1 MATLQQTLKEA
12 HDWANSRI
20 SHLAISAVDL
30 KDPEL
35 VEDAE
40 SIRREFEE
48 WLDPVDEQQD
58 IYSLEY
64 IGDGSEYD

>member
-1 MATLQQTLKEA
+1 MVTLQEILKEA

-40 SIRREFEE
+40 AIRREFEE
-48 WLDPVDEQQD
+48 WLDPEVDDHD
-58 IYSLEY
+58 IFSIEY
-64 IGDGSEYD
+64 IGEGSEYE

>member
-20 SHLAISAVDL
+20 SRLSISAVDL

-48 WLDPVDEQQD
+48 WLDPVIEDHD
-58 IYSLEY
+58 IFSIEY
-64 IGDGSEYD
+64 IGEGSEYD